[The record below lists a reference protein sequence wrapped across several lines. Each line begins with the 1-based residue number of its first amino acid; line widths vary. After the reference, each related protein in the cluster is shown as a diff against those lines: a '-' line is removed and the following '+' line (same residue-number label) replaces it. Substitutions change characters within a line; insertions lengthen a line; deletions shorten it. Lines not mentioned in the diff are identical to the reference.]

1 MQILTRISIIAIIF
15 ILQGCSTTLDESK
28 KNSKTVFE
36 LYQENSN
43 NKNKVINKHRVIG
56 NNYIR
61 NSHSELENNFPT
73 LPNPTLYM
81 FVYPH
86 LVGNSHPVPG
96 YTTKFKLYEVDH
108 YALPNEIY

>member
-15 ILQGCSTTLDESK
+15 ILQGCSTSLDESK

-36 LYQENSN
+36 LYQENTHQN
-43 NKNKVINKHRVIG
+43 NIVNRYRVTD
-56 NNYIR
+56 NYIR
-61 NSHSELENNFPT
+61 NEYSELENNFPT

-86 LVGNSHPVPG
+86 LIDNSHPVPG

-108 YALPNEIY
+108 YALPNEMY